1 MQQGSELIGC
11 TPASPRVCLSAS
23 APFQLMAEEVPTLGG
38 SSTSQVVVSEV
49 QLPAP
54 SVEILAP
61 PLQQGS
67 RSDNQTERKT
77 LALLSCADGSSSHPH
92 SQLPDL
98 CFCFCT
104 PALCSPSS

>member
-1 MQQGSELIGC
+1 VC
-11 TPASPRVCLSAS
+11 VCLFVCFCPIS
-23 APFQLMAEEVPTLGG
+23 FQLLAEEVPTLGG

-67 RSDNQTERKT
+67 RSGCNRERNI
-77 LALLSCADGSSSHPH
+77 AL
-92 SQLPDL
+92 
-98 CFCFCT
+98 F
-104 PALCSPSS
+104 

>member
-1 MQQGSELIGC
+1 MHLQGSELMEI
-11 TPASPRVCLSAS
+11 ALLFRVCVFAHSVPL
-23 APFQLMAEEVPTLGG
+23 QLLAEEVPTLGG

-67 RSDNQTERKT
+67 RSDNATERANT
-77 LALLSCADGSSSHPH
+77 
-92 SQLPDL
+92 
-98 CFCFCT
+98 
-104 PALCSPSS
+104 